1 MDNNHDAKGR
11 TAYSLLEP
19 FGVYQTSLLKLKIK
33 YSLGGTFRI
42 IEPKHMNFSCAFYFS
57 KFSIMHRTHTAWELN
72 ASHIWQTVTLS
83 GWVANRRD
91 HGGLIFIDIRDRYG
105 ITQTVYDPTEN
116 KDAHTIA
123 DTFRSEYVVKLTGVV
138 RSRPE
143 WQTNPKISTGEIEVI
158 IEKAEILSK
167 SDVPPFEIS
176 EHTWANEDIRLK
188 YRYLDLRRKSVFDK
202 IVFRAEMNKFTRDW
216 FTEHWFLEVQTP
228 IFTVSSPE
236 WARDYLIPSRLHHGK
251 FYALP
256 QAPQQY
262 KQLLM
267 VWGVD
272 KYFQIAP
279 CFRDEDPRADRH
291 SCEFYQI
298 DCEMSFVEQEDV
310 FSIAEPFAKELIQSL
325 TEKKIVKL
333 ASDGGFQRLT
343 HKEAI
348 NTYGSDKPDIR
359 FDMHF
364 EDFTEEFRN
373 SGFSLFSNTV
383 KDGGVVKAMKLEWKI
398 LSRSEIDALT
408 DIAKSNGA
416 GGLAYIIYEIDGPK
430 SPILKFFTG
439 DELEQLNKKLSPK
452 NGDMIFF
459 GAGEHKTTC
468 KVLWQVRLACRDKF
482 SLVSSDD
489 IAFCWVTDFPMY
501 EQKDDGSYDFEHN
514 PFSMPH
520 GGKDAF
526 EWNPDPLSIYG
537 CQYDLACN
545 GYEVLSWSIRNHNL
559 DSLVKAFN
567 IVWKWEEEVR
577 NKFGAMYSAFQYWVP
592 PHGWFAFGFDRLL
605 MILRDE
611 TNIREIYA
619 FPKSWKAEDVMM
631 NAPAEVDELQLRE
644 LHIKIRESNK

>member
-1 MDNNHDAKGR
+1 
-11 TAYSLLEP
+11 
-19 FGVYQTSLLKLKIK
+19 
-33 YSLGGTFRI
+33 
-42 IEPKHMNFSCAFYFS
+42 
-57 KFSIMHRTHTAWELN
+57 MHRTHTAGELT
-72 ASHIWQTVTLS
+72 ASHIWQTVILA

-91 HGGLIFIDIRDRYG
+91 HGGLIFIDLRDRYG

-116 KDAHTIA
+116 QDAWKVA

-138 RSRPE
+138 RARPE
-143 WQTNPKISTGEIEVI
+143 GQTNDKLSTGEIEVI
-158 IEKAEILSK
+158 ISHAEVISR
-167 SDVPPFEIS
+167 SEVPPFEIT
-176 EHTWANEDIRLK
+176 EYTGAAEDIRLK
-188 YRYLDLRRKSVFDK
+188 YRYLDLRRKSIFDK

-216 FTEHWFLEVQTP
+216 FTEHGFLEVQTP

-236 WARDYLIPSRLHHGK
+236 WARDFLIPSRLHHGK

-267 VWGVD
+267 VGGVD

-310 FSIAEPFAKELIQSL
+310 FAVAEPFAQELIHSI
-325 TEKKIVKL
+325 TTKKIVGL
-333 ASDGGFQRLT
+333 EGGKFKRLT
-343 HKEAI
+343 HLESI

-364 EDFTEEFRN
+364 EDLTHNFAT
-373 SGFSLFSNTV
+373 SGFSLFSRAVTE
-383 KDGGVVKAMKLEWKI
+383 GGVVKAMKLENKT
-398 LSRSEIDALT
+398 LSRSEIDSLT
-408 DIAKSNGA
+408 EVAKSHGA
-416 GGLAYIIYEIDGPK
+416 WWLAYIIYETDGPK

-439 DELEQLNKKLSPK
+439 DELATLESKLSPK
-452 NGDMIFF
+452 VGDMIFF
-459 GAGEHKTTC
+459 WAGEYKVVC
-468 KVLWQVRLACRDKF
+468 KVLGQVRLSCRDRF
-482 SLVSSDD
+482 ELVDKND

-520 GGKDAF
+520 GGLSAF
-526 EWNPDPLSIYG
+526 DGNPDPLSIYG

-545 GYEVLSWSIRNHNL
+545 GYEILSGSIRNH
-559 DSLVKAFN
+559 SAEALVKAFN
-567 IVWKWEEEVR
+567 IVGKWEAEVKD
-577 NKFGAMYSAFQYWVP
+577 KFGAMYIAFQYGVP
-592 PHGWFAFGFDRLL
+592 PHGGFAFGFDRFL

-611 TNIREIYA
+611 DNIREIYA
-619 FPKSWKAEDVMM
+619 FPKSGKAEDAMM
-631 NAPAEVDELQLRE
+631 NAPAEVDEVQLRE
-644 LHIKIRESNK
+644 LHIKVRESGK